1 MSRHANGQL
10 TQAARISYAMML
22 ALLVLIGFLHLATLV
37 LTSLFGYFVLRRLT
51 FGGRKWLAAMLY
63 ILLLVIVFLGFGY
76 FSKQAVVGLPSI
88 VEKTIP
94 AVVEYAEKRGLDLP
108 FTDLASLKTLAMNA
122 TKEKVSNVGAYA
134 RGAAFEIASLFAGL
148 VVAVSLFLDSQFAKE
163 AESGVGKDNLYAA
176 VSRELALRFKAFYK
190 SFSTVIGAQIII
202 SSINTG
208 LTAVFLGW
216 NHYPHVTVIIPLTFL
231 FGLLPILGNLLSNT
245 LIIGV
250 GFTISPGMALAA
262 LLFLVVIHKFEYF
275 LNSKIIGDRIKNPMW
290 LTLIGLVVGERLMG
304 IPGMIF
310 APVVLHYIKVE
321 ASRSPVTSEGRQ
333 AAADVDLDLDAD
345 S

>member
-37 LTSLFGYFVLRRLT
+37 LTSLFGYFILRRLT
-51 FGGRKWLAAMLY
+51 FGGRKWLAGVLY
-63 ILLLVIVFLGFGY
+63 VLLVVAVFLGFGY

-94 AVVEYAEKRGLDLP
+94 AVVEYAENRGLDLP
-108 FTDLASLKTLAMNA
+108 FTDLASLKSLAMSA
-122 TKEKVSNVGAYA
+122 TKEKFTNVGAYA
-134 RGAAFEIASLFAGL
+134 RGAVFEIASLVAGL
-148 VVAVSLFLDSQFAKE
+148 VVALSLFLDSKFGSPTE
-163 AESGVGKDNLYAA
+163 AGAGKDNLYSA
-176 VSRELALRFKAFYK
+176 VSRELAVRFRAFYT

-202 SSINTG
+202 SAINTG
-208 LTAVFLGW
+208 LTATFLVW
-216 NHYPHVTVIIPLTFL
+216 NHYPHTTVIIPLTFL
-231 FGLLPILGNLLSNT
+231 LGLLPIIGNLLSNT

-250 GFTISPGMALAA
+250 GFTISPSMALAA
-262 LLFLVVIHKFEYF
+262 LVFLVVIHKFEYF

-321 ASRSPVTSEGRQ
+321 ASRSPVDTDHPKAEVEG
-333 AAADVDLDLDAD
+333 
-345 S
+345 

>member
-37 LTSLFGYFVLRRLT
+37 LTSLFGYFILRRLT
-51 FGGRKWLAAMLY
+51 FGGRKWLAGVLY
-63 ILLLVIVFLGFGY
+63 VLLVVAVFLGFGY

-94 AVVEYAEKRGLDLP
+94 AVVEYAEHRGLDLP
-108 FTDLASLKTLAMNA
+108 FTDLASLKTLAMSA
-122 TKEKVSNVGAYA
+122 TKEKFANVGAYA
-134 RGAAFEIASLFAGL
+134 RGAVFEIASLVAGL
-148 VVAVSLFLDSQFAKE
+148 VVALSLFLDSKFGGPTE
-163 AESGVGKDNLYAA
+163 AGGGKDNLYAA
-176 VSRELALRFKAFYK
+176 VSRELAVRFRAFYN

-202 SSINTG
+202 SAINTG
-208 LTAVFLGW
+208 LTATFLVW
-216 NHYPHVTVIIPLTFL
+216 NHYPHTTVIIPLTFL
-231 FGLLPILGNLLSNT
+231 LGLLPIIGNLLSNT

-250 GFTISPGMALAA
+250 GFTISPSMALAA
-262 LLFLVVIHKFEYF
+262 LVFLVVIHKFEYF

-321 ASRSPVTSEGRQ
+321 ASRSPVDTDHPKAEVEG
-333 AAADVDLDLDAD
+333 
-345 S
+345 